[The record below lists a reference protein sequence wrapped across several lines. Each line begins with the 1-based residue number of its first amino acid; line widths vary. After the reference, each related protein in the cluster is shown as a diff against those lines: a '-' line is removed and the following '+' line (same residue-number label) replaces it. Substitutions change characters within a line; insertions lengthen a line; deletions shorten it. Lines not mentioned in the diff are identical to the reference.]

1 MGLQR
6 GTKNNLPV
14 ENANRGSKGGSGESI
29 YDSQLHLLDRRE
41 IKIKRELEKL
51 AKKRN
56 LLKCERKKREF
67 PVVAIV
73 GYTNC
78 GNTFSMNTVIQII
91 TSFLLSRE
99 NNPN

>member
-1 MGLQR
+1 MFTFLSCRSSLVGLQK

-14 ENANRGSKGGSGESI
+14 ENTSRGSKGGSGESFC
-29 YDSQLHLLDRRE
+29 DSQLHLLDRRE
-41 IKIKRELEKL
+41 IKIKKELEKL
-51 AKKRN
+51 AKKRT

-78 GNTFSMNTVIQII
+78 GN
-91 TSFLLSRE
+91 
-99 NNPN
+99 